1 MNAPWT
7 VRDIPDLA
15 GKTAI
20 VTGANSGIGFDEA
33 RALAAKG
40 ARVVLA
46 CRSEERGHS
55 AAAQILREHPQAKAV
70 PTPLDL
76 ADLASIRRFAAEFL
90 SRFERLDI
98 LLNNAGIM
106 MVPFGKTAD
115 GFERQFGTN
124 HLGHFAL
131 TGLLLDGIRRTPRAR
146 VVTVSS
152 NAHRRSGID
161 FDNLNAE
168 KGYSRIGA
176 YAQSKLANLL
186 FTYEL
191 ERRFEKARIDAIAV
205 AAHPGFSATNLA
217 PWPVARRFMP
227 LLAQPS
233 AMGALPELYA
243 ATAPDVRG
251 GEYYGPGGPNEARG
265 YPIRTRSN
273 ALSYDGGAAAK
284 LWQVSEQLTGVHFL
298 DRDEGGGNGRAK

>member
-1 MNAPWT
+1 MANVWT
-7 VRDIPDLA
+7 NNDIPDLT
-15 GKTAI
+15 GRTAV

-40 ARVVLA
+40 AHVILA
-46 CRSEERGHS
+46 CRNKPRGE
-55 AAAQILREHPQAKAV
+55 AAFEQILAEHPLAKAEV
-70 PTPLDL
+70 IQLDL
-76 ADLASIRRFAAEFL
+76 SDLSSIRRFAGEFL
-90 SRFERLDI
+90 KRFDRLDI
-98 LLNNAGIM
+98 LFNNAGIM

-131 TGLLLDGIRRTPRAR
+131 TGLLLDRIRRTPRAR

-152 NAHRRSGID
+152 NAHRRGAID
-161 FDNLNAE
+161 FGNLNAE
-168 KGYSRIGA
+168 KRYSRMGA
-176 YAQSKLANLL
+176 YGQSKLANLL

-191 ERRFEKARIDAIAV
+191 QRRFEKARIDAFAV

-217 PWPVARRFMP
+217 PWRIARWFIP
-227 LLAQPS
+227 LFSQSS

-251 GEYYGPGGPNEARG
+251 GEYYGPGGMNEARG
-265 YPIRTRSN
+265 YPIRTRSIPP
-273 ALSYDGGAAAK
+273 SYDLDTAAR
-284 LWQVSEQLTGVHFL
+284 LWKVSEEMTGVRYL
-298 DRDEGGGNGRAK
+298 D